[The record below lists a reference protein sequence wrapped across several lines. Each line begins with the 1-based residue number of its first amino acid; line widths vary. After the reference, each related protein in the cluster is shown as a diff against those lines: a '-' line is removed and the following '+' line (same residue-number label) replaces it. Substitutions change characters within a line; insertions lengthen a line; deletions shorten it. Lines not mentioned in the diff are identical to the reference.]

1 MKTITKLRILYPIWT
16 VISIFS
22 LLYAPT
28 LTSESI
34 FFKLG
39 QLGQII
45 VQLFQ
50 IAVALLL
57 YEFFEKTDK
66 VQASMIVIFGL
77 LGVPLALMGILT
89 PEASH
94 LAEVFWGLWLIPIG
108 TLVIRSRMFP
118 KWVGYFLYLGSL
130 GYLGGTI
137 SFFLIGF
144 VPAYV
149 EAFTMGELIWV
160 LWITIIGAK
169 EIQK

>member
-28 LTSESI
+28 LASESTL
-34 FFKLG
+34 FKLG
-39 QLGQII
+39 LLGQII

-57 YEFFEKTDK
+57 YKLFVETDK
-66 VQASMIVIFGL
+66 EQASMIVIFGL
-77 LGVPLALMGILT
+77 LGVPLSLMGILI

-108 TLVIRSRMFP
+108 TLVIRSGMFP
-118 KWVGYFLYLGSL
+118 KWIGYFLYLGSL
-130 GYLGGTI
+130 GYFGASI
-137 SFFLIGF
+137 SFFLIGY
-144 VPAYV
+144 VPAFV
-149 EAFTMGELIWV
+149 DVFTIGELIWV
-160 LWITIIGAK
+160 LWITVIGAK
-169 EIQK
+169 EIQN